1 MLKLRYLL
9 SLSLVGV
16 LLLGACGGDDDDA
29 SSKTP
34 NDAAASPVASDATK
48 TSDQPTTA
56 PGTTAEPTKPGAAS
70 GSSNSDFDKLAK
82 EALSKNY
89 EGTYDLELTVN
100 DTVQKGTA
108 IYAIKSPKFVSKLSL
123 DAGALG
129 SIKFTVI
136 NDGKDVY
143 TCTDVGTGGKCSKDT
158 STLGTAPDGVN
169 IQKAIQE
176 ATNGQ
181 EIKEVDKRTIIGRT
195 ARCFEARDPGSSDA
209 TTYCFDSKDSSL
221 LALEISGD
229 MKMTATK
236 ISTSVDDKLFELPY
250 PVN

>member
-1 MLKLRYLL
+1 MKLRYLI
-9 SLSLVGV
+9 SLSLVGA
-16 LLLGACGGDDDDA
+16 LLLGACGGGDDDDDSA
-29 SSKTP
+29 KTP
-34 NDAAASPVASDATK
+34 TDAATSTAASDATK
-48 TSDQPTTA
+48 TADQPTTPA
-56 PGTTAEPTKPGAAS
+56 GKTAEATKTGNTS

-82 EALSKNY
+82 AALSKNY
-89 EGTYDLELTVN
+89 EGTYDLELTLN

-129 SIKFTVI
+129 SLKFTVI

-143 TCTDVGTGGKCSKDT
+143 TCTDIGTGGKCSKDT

-176 ATNGQ
+176 ATSGQ
-181 EIKEVDKRTIIGRT
+181 DVKEVDKRTIMGRS
-195 ARCFEARDPGSSDA
+195 ARCFEAKDPGSDDA

-221 LALEISGD
+221 LALEIGGN